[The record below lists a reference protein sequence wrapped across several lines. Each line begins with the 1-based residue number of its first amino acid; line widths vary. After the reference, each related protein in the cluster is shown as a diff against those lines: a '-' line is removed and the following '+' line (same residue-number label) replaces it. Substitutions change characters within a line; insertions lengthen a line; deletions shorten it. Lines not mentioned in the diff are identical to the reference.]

1 MKDRSLVLP
10 LVVLLAVLLT
20 LSGGCSRNDS
30 AAVPPAEKV
39 TTPPQDPVSAV
50 RFLLQ
55 RGNVVAAA
63 QQADAALLRDPGDPG
78 LLSIA
83 GDVAVARRDA
93 TRAVELYELAL
104 AATDD
109 HVADEE
115 AVVREIDKQGA
126 IIQGEYSD
134 VDDIFFQRPED
145 E

>member
-1 MKDRSLVLP
+1 MQEH
-10 LVVLLAVLLT
+10 
-20 LSGGCSRNDS
+20 SG
-30 AAVPPAEKV
+30 
-39 TTPPQDPVSAV
+39 
-50 RFLLQ
+50 
-55 RGNVVAAA
+55 
-63 QQADAALLRDPGDPG
+63 
-78 LLSIA
+78 
-83 GDVAVARRDA
+83 
-93 TRAVELYELAL
+93 ELAL